1 MSLLSAAALSEPVL
15 TFLTATK
22 VLCCSGALLVAV
34 PLQGSPSQSSLP
46 GKKKKKASIK
56 HGDRACQTH
65 NQCLAFL
72 H

>member
-46 GKKKKKASIK
+46 EKKKKASIK